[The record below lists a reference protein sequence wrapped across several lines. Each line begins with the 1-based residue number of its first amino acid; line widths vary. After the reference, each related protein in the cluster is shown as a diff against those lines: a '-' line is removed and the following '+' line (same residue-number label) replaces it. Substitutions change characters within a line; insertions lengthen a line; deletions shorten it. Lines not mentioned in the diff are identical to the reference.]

1 MIAARSP
8 AGLDD
13 VVSLHPGAVM
23 PSAYW
28 RALLVQLQG
37 GLSVAFEDEGGPLMV
52 VGLLPI
58 GSQCEALWL
67 AASPRA
73 SRRMVALTR
82 ALRLTMAAACHS
94 RSVTVYGYV
103 APGHRPTARLLALLG
118 FHCTGR
124 DHGFDRWI
132 REFEGTA

>member
-13 VVSLHPGAVM
+13 VVGLHPGAVM

-28 RALLVQLQG
+28 RALLVQLQS
-37 GLSVAFEDEGGPLMV
+37 GLSVTFEDEAGALMV

-58 GSQCEALWL
+58 GEQCEALWL

-82 ALRLTMAAACHS
+82 KLRLTLAAACQS

-118 FHCTGR
+118 FNCTGR
-124 DHGFDRWI
+124 DHGFNRWI